1 MHSKIAGRPIFT
13 KVVQLGLAGITV
25 IAAFST
31 PVATQPP
38 GLVVS
43 VAASMND
50 SLAEIAGLY
59 RSATGVSFSLNP
71 GSSNTL
77 ARQIVEGAR
86 AGLFLSAD
94 DIQMDVVEKAGRL
107 VPGTRT
113 RLLTNELAVIVP
125 RNAPADLTVERVLA
139 GRVTRFA
146 MGEPSAVPAGV
157 YGRRWLVNQG
167 AWARVSLKVVPFP
180 TVRGVLAA
188 VEAGRVDA
196 GIVYR
201 TDAMTS
207 SARVIARISPQEH
220 PYLNIVQPA
229 AVIAGPSEAEARR
242 YLEFLQIAHV
252 RAVLA
257 NRGFC
262 TPPVLS
268 DPKLLFGRASTPP
281 RTVRAAGAPVEG

>member
-1 MHSKIAGRPIFT
+1 MKNLMQR
-13 KVVQLGLAGITV
+13 VLASITV

-50 SLAEIAGLY
+50 ALAEIAGLY
-59 RSATGVSFSLNP
+59 RVATGVAVAVNT

-94 DIQMDVVEKAGRL
+94 EIQMDAVEKAGRL

-125 RNAPADLTVERVLA
+125 RDAPADLTLERVLA
-139 GRVTRFA
+139 GRVARLA
-146 MGEPSAVPAGV
+146 MGAPSAVPAGV
-157 YGRRWLVNQG
+157 YGRRWLERRG
-167 AWARVSLKVVPFP
+167 AWARVSPKVVPFP
-180 TVRGVLAA
+180 TVRAVLAA

-196 GIVYR
+196 GIVYG
-201 TDAMTS
+201 TDALTS
-207 SARVIARISPQEH
+207 RVHVLARVGD
-220 PYLNIVQPA
+220 LDIVHSA
-229 AVIAGPSEAEARR
+229 AVIAGPDEAAARQ
-242 YLEFLQIAHV
+242 FLDFLKSAPA
-252 RAVLA
+252 RAVFA
-257 NRGFC
+257 KRGFGI
-262 TPPVLS
+262 P
-268 DPKLLFGRASTPP
+268 
-281 RTVRAAGAPVEG
+281 